1 MNPVHAPDF
10 PHGLLWLNAAPT
22 ALQSLR
28 GSAVALAFVDPA
40 SSWCLQRLADLAL
53 LQRRFGARLQVR
65 VIAVPRFDVHRD
77 PQAALKRLRRFGVSF
92 PIAHDLDWHAWQR
105 FGIEAWP
112 TVVLIDAQGMVVDHI
127 VGTPGVGALE
137 HRLTALCEPL
147 DEPLVDTRPVETHPE
162 PRLPLRFPTGLA
174 VNAERLY
181 VADTGHHQIVECTH
195 AGRVM
200 RRFGNGNADAL
211 DGDME
216 IASFRSPTHVALL
229 RNELYVADTGNHLIR
244 RIHLG
249 TGAVQTLLGTGK
261 AGVPAEGPI
270 HAPGDVALAS
280 PAGLVATN
288 SHLHFALSGDNR
300 VWSWDLGNRML
311 ECRAGSGQLGQRDGA
326 GILASFAQPTG
337 LALVQQALYVCDTL
351 GASLRA
357 VQLGGDFAKTLVG
370 GQGPWEFGD
379 ADGQRQQARLQA
391 PEDVTLDPDA
401 PVLWIADTGNGR
413 IRSLRLGGGAV
424 TSLDLGRRLAQPAG
438 LAAFGGKLWIAETDA
453 HAVLCVD
460 LASGAVSQVPIEA

>member
-137 HRLTALCEPL
+137 NQLTALCEPL

-162 PRLPLRFPTGLA
+162 PRLPLCFPTGLA

-261 AGVPAEGPI
+261 AGCRPRARSTRPAMSRWPRRLGWWRPTAI
-270 HAPGDVALAS
+270 CTSPCPATTGYGAGTWATACSNAAPARASWGSATAPASWPAS
-280 PAGLVATN
+280 PSRPAWRWCSRRCTCATRWAPRCARCSWAAISPRRWWAGRGRGN
-288 SHLHFALSGDNR
+288 SAMPTASASR
-300 VWSWDLGNRML
+300 RA
-311 ECRAGSGQLGQRDGA
+311 CR
-326 GILASFAQPTG
+326 
-337 LALVQQALYVCDTL
+337 
-351 GASLRA
+351 
-357 VQLGGDFAKTLVG
+357 
-370 GQGPWEFGD
+370 
-379 ADGQRQQARLQA
+379 
-391 PEDVTLDPDA
+391 
-401 PVLWIADTGNGR
+401 
-413 IRSLRLGGGAV
+413 
-424 TSLDLGRRLAQPAG
+424 RRR
-438 LAAFGGKLWIAETDA
+438 T
-453 HAVLCVD
+453 
-460 LASGAVSQVPIEA
+460 